1 MMELHQTARDPCT
14 GSRFQRVCKHAHM
27 HLRMRACVCVCVR
40 ARTRL
45 RFECEC
51 ECVRL
56 LPSTPE
62 YPLSTPF

>member
-1 MMELHQTARDPCT
+1 MMELYQTARDPCT
-14 GSRFQRVCKHAHM
+14 GSRFQRVCEHARM
-27 HLRMRACVCVCVR
+27 RLRMRACVCVR

-56 LPSTPE
+56 LRRGP
-62 YPLSTPF
+62 